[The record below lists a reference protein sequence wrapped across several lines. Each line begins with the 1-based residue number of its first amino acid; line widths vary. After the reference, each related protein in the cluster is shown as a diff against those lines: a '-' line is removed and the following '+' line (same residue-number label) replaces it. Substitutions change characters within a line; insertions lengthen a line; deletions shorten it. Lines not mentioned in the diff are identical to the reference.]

1 MEEKRFVYADNAATT
16 PVAAEVLNKMMPYLT
31 GEYGNPSASFYGL
44 GQRAKRAIEEAR
56 NNVAQVLNA
65 SPKEIFFTGSGTE
78 ADNMALRGFMH
89 SETARGKKKLLTT
102 TIEHHAILHTAKA
115 LEKEGFSVVYLPVDN
130 FGTLDLNALE
140 NAIDEDTALVSVMT
154 ANNEVGTIQPIEK
167 IGKICHD
174 KGVYFH
180 TDAVQ
185 AFGHIKLD
193 VKAMNIDM
201 LSLSGHKINATK
213 GVGAIYI
220 RSGLALEPL
229 ITGGGQEKNRRSGTE
244 NVPAIVG
251 LGEAARL
258 KGLNMERESA
268 YVTSLSKALQE
279 KILKTIPQT
288 VLTGH
293 PENRLPGNSSFAIAA
308 IEGETMVMD
317 LDLNGICAATGSAC
331 STASLDPS
339 HVLLAI
345 GLSHE
350 TAHGSLRI
358 TLDTQNTPE
367 DVDYI
372 AERLAE
378 IVKRRRAMSPV
389 WKEQ

>member
-1 MEEKRFVYADNAATT
+1 MEKRFVYADNAATT
-16 PVAAEVLNKMMPYLT
+16 PVSAEVLNKMLPYLK
-31 GEYGNPSASFYGL
+31 GEYGNPSASFYSL
-44 GQRAKRAIEEAR
+44 GQRAHAAVEEAR
-56 NNVAQVLNA
+56 QQVAAVLNA
-65 SPKEIFFTGSGTE
+65 PAARDVFFTGSGTE

-89 SETARGKKKLLTT
+89 SQTARGKKKLITS
-102 TIEHHAILHTAKA
+102 TIEHHAILHTAQA
-115 LEKEGFSVVYLPVDN
+115 LQKEGFDVVYLPVD
-130 FGTLDLNALE
+130 GTGTVELDRLE
-140 NAIDEDTALVSVMT
+140 RAIDEDTALVSIMT
-154 ANNEVGTIQPIEK
+154 ANNEVGTIEPIAE
-167 IGKICHD
+167 IGRLCHR

-185 AFGHIKLD
+185 AFGHIPID
-193 VKAMNIDM
+193 VREMNIDL
-201 LSLSGHKINATK
+201 LSLSGHKINAPK

-220 RSGLALEPL
+220 RSGIMLEPL
-229 ITGGGQEKNRRSGTE
+229 ITGGGQERNRRSGTE
-244 NVPAIVG
+244 NVASIVG

-258 KGLNMERESA
+258 KALNMEKESA
-268 YVTSLSKALQE
+268 YVRGLAKSLRE
-279 KILKTIPQT
+279 KILSTIPQT
-288 VLTGH
+288 ILTGH

-317 LDLNGICAATGSAC
+317 LNLNGICAATGSAC

-358 TLDTQNTPE
+358 TLDVQNTPE

-372 AERLAE
+372 AEKLSE
-378 IVKRRRAMSPV
+378 IVARRRAMSPV
-389 WKEQ
+389 WKE

>member
-56 NNVAQVLNA
+56 GNVAQVLNA

-78 ADNMALRGFMH
+78 ADNMALRWFMH
-89 SETARGKKKLLTT
+89 SETARGRKKLLTT

-130 FGTLDLNALE
+130 YGTLDLNALE

-154 ANNEVGTIQPIEK
+154 ANNEVGTIQPVEK
-167 IGKICHD
+167 IGKICHE

-193 VKAMNIDM
+193 VKAMNIDL

-268 YVTSLSKALQE
+268 YVTSLSKSLQE